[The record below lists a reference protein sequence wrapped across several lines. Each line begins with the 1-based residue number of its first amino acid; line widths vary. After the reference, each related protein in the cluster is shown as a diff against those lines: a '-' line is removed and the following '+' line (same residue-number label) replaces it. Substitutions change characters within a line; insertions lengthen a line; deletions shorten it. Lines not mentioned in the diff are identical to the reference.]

1 MRVIAPIFLIL
12 MNSPSFISALKENIP
27 SNSHLIV
34 GVSGG
39 IDSMSLIHGL
49 SSIRN
54 EKGLIITG
62 VHVDHGFREESH
74 NDAKFTLEYLSS
86 IEVDSV
92 IVKLDK
98 LPPNKN
104 LEEFGREGRY
114 SAFERIRSER
124 KADWCLTAHHQG
136 DLAET
141 CLMQILFSRRVFGIQ
156 DKDQK
161 RKIIRPL
168 LKVEKK
174 AIEEY
179 ARAHNV
185 PWVEDPSNQSFE
197 RLRNQIRH
205 SIIPFLKNELGE
217 HVEPSLAASISEIGE
232 LAQGFTEYASS
243 LIYSELSALTFGSKE
258 WFRMSQELINR
269 HPILLRPFILEELF
283 VPVLGFRIGAKHR
296 KRLYEFWNA
305 NSACIELP
313 SGVLLKRAE
322 GGIAVLSS
330 QTDK

>member
-1 MRVIAPIFLIL
+1 
-12 MNSPSFISALKENIP
+12 MNSPSLVSALKENIP
-27 SNSHLIV
+27 SRSHVIV

-39 IDSMSLIHGL
+39 IDSMSLVHGL

-54 EKGLIITG
+54 EKSLSITG

-74 NDAKFTLEYLSS
+74 SDAKFTLEYLAS
-86 IEVDSV
+86 IGVDSV
-92 IVKLDK
+92 LVKLDK

-114 SAFERIRSER
+114 SAFEKIRVDR

-156 DKDQK
+156 DKDEK
-161 RKIIRPL
+161 RKILRPL
-168 LKVEKK
+168 LKVEKLT
-174 AIEEY
+174 IQEY
-179 ARAHNV
+179 AKTHNV
-185 PWVEDPSNQSFE
+185 PWVEDPSNQSLE

-205 SIIPFLKNELGE
+205 TIIPLLKSELGD
-217 HVEPSLAASISEIGE
+217 HVESSLAASISEIGE
-232 LAQGFTEYASS
+232 LALGFSEYVSN
-243 LIYSELSALTFGSKE
+243 LIYSELSSLTFGTKE

-269 HPILLRPFILEELF
+269 HPIMLRPFILEELF

-296 KRLYEFWNA
+296 KRLYEFWST

-313 SGVLLKRAE
+313 SGVTLKRAE
-322 GGIAVLSS
+322 GGIGVVSP
-330 QTDK
+330 QTRM